1 MTTFTPSLL
10 FDATLLW
17 FSTKYCKM
25 PVTHRRRLSAPDVG
39 YHLIYK
45 FSKKCKLASNICF
58 LTVTFHR
65 ANYKAIIFLQS
76 IKKHTWNEN
85 KNNSAGNKTVFIIF
99 VLQLSS
105 IHFCGPS
112 AFWISQNKQTTK
124 GEPQQTASFFLNKSH
139 CIMFSVL
146 QQDKLMIN
154 IQRVSSLTKMSSQ

>member
-1 MTTFTPSLL
+1 MTSFTPSLL

-25 PVTHRRRLSAPDVG
+25 AVTHQWRLSAPDVG

-45 FSKKCKLASNICF
+45 CSTKISFENLFSYGNISPGQLRGYNF
-58 LTVTFHR
+58 P
-65 ANYKAIIFLQS
+65 A
-76 IKKHTWNEN
+76 KHFKNSWNEN
-85 KNNSAGNKTVFIIF
+85 KNNSAGNKMVFIIF

-105 IHFCGPS
+105 VHFCGPS

-124 GEPQQTASFFLNKSH
+124 GEPQHTASFVLNKSH

-146 QQDKLMIN
+146 
-154 IQRVSSLTKMSSQ
+154 